1 MLVSGRFRVL
11 RDRGQVFETLTDIL
25 RIGQCIPGCSELEA
39 AGDGRYA
46 AKVRV
51 EVGFLKLV
59 FDVSV
64 EVVEV
69 APPELIRF
77 RIQGKP
83 AGLSAQLTATA
94 ELRAKPDDGEP
105 QGPATVVEWQLD
117 QTLKGALGGIGQP
130 VFRAKAEE
138 QGARFAQNLQRLLES
153 VPEGERL

>member
-11 RDRGQVFETLTDIL
+11 RDRAWVFETLTDIL
-25 RIGQCIPGCSELEA
+25 RVGQCIPGCSELEEVEA
-39 AGDGRYA
+39 GRYT

-59 FDVSV
+59 FDVTV

-69 APPELIRF
+69 APPEFIRF

-83 AGLSAQLTATA
+83 SGFSAQLTATA
-94 ELRAKPDDGEP
+94 ELRAKPDPGDSGEP
-105 QGPATVVEWQLD
+105 ATLVEWQLD